1 MGEIGGC
8 GEWDAFVCDRFWRMK
23 EFGGG
28 DAVNPLLQWNL
39 SEMENWRMLRIARSQ
54 RNYLA

>member
-8 GEWDAFVCDRFWRMK
+8 GKWDAFVCERFWRMK

-28 DAVNPLLQWNL
+28 DAVNPL
-39 SEMENWRMLRIARSQ
+39 SMEFIRDEVKRCKIGGL

>member
-1 MGEIGGC
+1 MGEIGGY

-28 DAVNPLLQWNL
+28 DAVNPLLQ
-39 SEMENWRMLRIARSQ
+39 
-54 RNYLA
+54 